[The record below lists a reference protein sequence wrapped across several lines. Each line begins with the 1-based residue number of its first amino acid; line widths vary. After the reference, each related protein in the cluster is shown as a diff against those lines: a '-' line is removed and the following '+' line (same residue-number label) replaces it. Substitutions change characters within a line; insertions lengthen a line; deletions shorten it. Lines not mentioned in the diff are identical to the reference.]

1 MTTGI
6 LLLPKNAPDA
16 AAQRLEVSGFI
27 ASIWPGTG
35 LETSNDAWVNLL
47 YMTGGKFDAFIRE
60 VSFGRTSDQSWRYA
74 FAVVSSVRIG
84 KASAD
89 IVAKMLDSRKPV
101 YWYNNGV
108 LLAVS
113 YMRKTPDGGWQDGFA
128 VYGPDIP
135 LPQPVGAAGV

>member
-16 AAQRLEVSGFI
+16 AAHRLEVSAFVE
-27 ASIWPGTG
+27 SIWPGVG
-35 LETSNDAWVNLL
+35 IETSSEAWVNLM

-60 VSFGRTSDQSWRYA
+60 VVSGRMSDQAWRYS
-74 FAVVSSVRIG
+74 FAIVPSVRIG

-89 IVAKMLDSRKPV
+89 IVVKMLDIRKPV
-101 YWYNNGV
+101 YLYLGGSLV
-108 LLAVS
+108 SVS
-113 YMRKTPDGGWQDGFA
+113 YMRKTPDGGWQNGFA

-135 LPQPVGAAGV
+135 LPEPVATL